1 MYELVFLFLAWYF
14 LIGNIFVQSW
24 LIWGNFHTATDY
36 QKFSL
41 LGCDLK
47 NVLQNTS
54 QKCRSS
60 RSQMLFKIGVLKL
73 HAWRPASLLKKR
85 SQHKCFPVNST
96 KSLRTAFFMEHLW
109 ILLLKIVE
117 EIISN
122 STLERFVRERWTFE
136 LMNVL

>member
-1 MYELVFLFLAWYF
+1 MYELVFLLLTWYF

-24 LIWGNFHTATDY
+24 LIWGTFHTETDY
-36 QKFSL
+36 QKFPL
-41 LGCDLK
+41 LAYDLK
-47 NVLQNTS
+47 NILQNIF

-60 RSQMLFKIGVLKL
+60 RSQMFFKIGVLNL
-73 HAWRPASLLKKR
+73 HAWRPASLLKER

-96 KSLRTAFFMEHLW
+96 KFLRTAFFMEHLW
-109 ILLLKIVE
+109 ILLLKMVE

-136 LMNVL
+136 LMKVL

>member
-1 MYELVFLFLAWYF
+1 MYELVFLFLTWYF

-24 LIWGNFHTATDY
+24 LIWENFHTATDY
-36 QKFSL
+36 QKFPL
-41 LGCDLK
+41 LGYDLK
-47 NVLQNTS
+47 NVLQNIF

-60 RSQMLFKIGVLKL
+60 RSQMFFKIGVLKL
-73 HAWRPASLLKKR
+73 HVERPASLLKKR

-109 ILLLKIVE
+109 ILLKIVE